1 MKKSF
6 VERFLEHPHLIISII
21 FLAVALGFIGFKSMP
36 LNLFPDANYPVIS
49 VIVPWPG
56 ASSEDVEDMVTRILE
71 KELSTIDLVR
81 KVRSVSQDEMAAV
94 SVEFEYE
101 KGLDAAA
108 TDVSNAI
115 KRIESRLPT
124 SILPPEI
131 FRVSD
136 ATNPVF
142 TIALYPKKGSHL
154 DLAKVRQ
161 LADNEI
167 KEEFL
172 RIPEVANVEVFGGYF
187 PEVEIRV
194 DERRLQAHHLS
205 LEAVVASIRA
215 QNLNIPDGLIIRNG
229 GQYLIKTSGE
239 RLKKAALLDI
249 VVGHEKDG
257 DIHLR
262 DVARVQTS
270 FRERQ
275 SLYRGNGHAAI
286 GINLLRPEKGHV
298 TTTIKAVQKALP
310 AIKKKFPD
318 IAFEIADTQQNI
330 IETSIS
336 NMVDSLRDAIIM
348 TVAVIFIML
357 ANVRISILAAISIPF
372 TYFLTFCAMYLFG
385 YELNIVTLTAVI
397 VAVGL
402 LLDDAIVVIEN
413 IERHYHSLGK
423 PIYRAVVEGL
433 NEILLADWS
442 GTYTTVIVLI
452 PIMFI
457 GGYVEKILR
466 QFTVVLA
473 LALLSSYIVS
483 VTIIPLL
490 APYIVS
496 GTSKKNRIERVFM
509 LFDRIVLDP
518 IKDFFS
524 SLIHFALRH
533 KVFFIMP
540 AIGLFVVSMR
550 LVMPI
555 AGRDLMPPMD
565 TGIIKIAFETWP
577 DSSLSEVEGVAK
589 GIEKI
594 LEAMPG
600 LERVSTVV
608 GSEPGVVSFGTGQIP
623 QQGLITAHFID
634 RFHRKETI
642 WEIEE
647 EIRRKGAAIPG
658 LKRLDVY
665 DFGAT
670 PLSSIAAPVDVM
682 ISGPDPRE
690 LDRLADEVV
699 ERLRTVKGLTTVARS
714 WTMDKKEVLLDVDI
728 ERARRYGLDPV
739 TISDQVKAALKGTP
753 ASVLRVPGEDGYT
766 IRVRYPKDKRD
777 SIKDVGEIYLASS
790 LGPVPLREVA
800 KFRTQFTRTKFTRQ
814 NLLPTVDV
822 YGYRATTSI
831 THLQERIEK
840 ALEGLRLPPG
850 YSISHEGE
858 VKNMHE
864 AGKRLAKALGL
875 AVILLFFS
883 LAPTFKSWINPV
895 TIMMAI
901 PLAMIGAAWGL
912 VLVGRHGCMPANM
925 GMILLAGIVVN
936 NSILLI
942 DFIEKARA
950 KGVELKDAI
959 EQAVRVR
966 TRPILMTA
974 SGTIVGMLPIAAQR
988 ALGLERLSPLAVVA
1002 IGGLMVATFLTLLY
1016 IPIFY
1021 DLFDGVRQRGIR
1033 WLEARRR
1040 AASGGVPSPSSR

>member
-56 ASSEDVEDMVTRILE
+56 ASSEDVEDKVTRILE

-81 KVRSVSQDEMAAV
+81 KVKSVSQDEMAAV

-101 KGLDAAA
+101 KSLDAAA

-115 KRIESRLPT
+115 KRVESRLPT
-124 SILPPEI
+124 SILPPQI

-161 LADNEI
+161 LADSEI

-194 DERRLQAHHLS
+194 DERRLHAHGLG
-205 LEAVVASIRA
+205 LEQVVYAISA
-215 QNLNIPDGLIIRNG
+215 QNLNIPDGLIIKEG
-229 GQYLIKTSGE
+229 TQYLLKTSGE
-239 RLKKAALLDI
+239 RLKKAALGAI
-249 VVGHEKDG
+249 VVGHEAGG

-262 DVARVQTS
+262 DIATIETNFRDRLS
-270 FRERQ
+270 FF
-275 SLYRGNGHAAI
+275 RGNGHPAI
-286 GINLLRPEKGHV
+286 GINLLRPERGHV
-298 TTTIKAVQKALP
+298 TTTLEAVEKALP
-310 AIKKKFPD
+310 GIKAKFPE
-318 IAFEIADTQQNI
+318 INFEIADTQKNI

-348 TVAVIFIML
+348 TVSVIFIML
-357 ANVRISILAAISIPF
+357 ANLRISLLAAISIPF
-372 TYFLTFCAMYLFG
+372 TYFLTFCGMYLMG

-423 PIYRAVVEGL
+423 PIYRAVVDGL

-457 GGYVEKILR
+457 GGYVEKIMR

-473 LALLSSYIVS
+473 LSLLSSYVIS

-490 APYIVS
+490 APYMVS
-496 GTSKKNRIERVFM
+496 GTSKKNRVEQFFA
-509 LFDRIVLDP
+509 LFDTWVVDP

-524 SLIHFALRH
+524 TLIHFALRH
-533 KVFFIMP
+533 KFLFIMP
-540 AIGLFVVSMR
+540 AIALFVVSMR
-550 LVMPI
+550 FVMPI

-565 TGIIKIAFETWP
+565 TGIIKISFETWS
-577 DSSLSEVEGVAK
+577 DSSVNEMEDVAEA
-589 GIEKI
+589 IESI
-594 LEAMPG
+594 LEEMPG
-600 LERVSTVV
+600 LRLMSTQV
-608 GSEPGVVSFGTGQIP
+608 GSEPGVVSFGTGRTP
-623 QQGLITAHFID
+623 QEGLITAHFID
-634 RFHRKETI
+634 RFHRKKTI
-642 WEIEE
+642 WEMEE
-647 EIRRKGAAIPG
+647 EIRQRTSHIPG
-658 LKRLDVY
+658 LKRIDVY

-670 PLSSIAAPVDVM
+670 PLSSIAAPVDIM
-682 ISGPDPRE
+682 ISGPDPVE
-690 LDRLADEVV
+690 LDRIADEVM
-699 ERLRTVKGLTTVARS
+699 ERLMRVKGLTTVSRS
-714 WTMDKKEVLLDVDI
+714 WTMDKREVLLNIDI
-728 ERARRYGLDPV
+728 ERAKRYGLDPLS
-739 TISDQVKAALKGTP
+739 ISTQVKAAVKGSP

-766 IRVRYPKDKRD
+766 IRVRYPEDKRD
-777 SIKDVGEIYLASS
+777 SMEKIGEIYLSS
-790 LGPVPLREVA
+790 RLGPVPLRELA
-800 KFRTQFTRTKFTRQ
+800 DIETHFTRTKFTRQ

-831 THLQERIEK
+831 THLDERIEK

-850 YSISHEGE
+850 YTISREGE
-858 VKNMHE
+858 VKNMNE
-864 AGKRLAKALGL
+864 SVRRLAKALGL

-883 LAPTFKSWINPV
+883 LAPTFRSWINPV

-901 PLAMIGAAWGL
+901 PLSMIGAAWGL

-950 KGVELKDAI
+950 KGAELKDAI
-959 EQAVRVR
+959 EEAVRVR

-1002 IGGLMVATFLTLLY
+1002 IGGLMVATFLTLIY

-1021 DLFDGVRQRGIR
+1021 DLFDGVRQKGIR

-1040 AASGGVPSPSSR
+1040 AASGSVLSS